1 MQKEDPVDFEKVLTA
16 QTVQFVLKMAPW
28 CGFFFPAAH
37 LLHSSGLVKPVADEY
52 RPCGH
57 PMQTLLETA
66 LISVEY
72 NPAGQSIHEVFSSL
86 TYVPAVQL

>member
-37 LLHSSGLVKPVADEY
+37 LL
-52 RPCGH
+52 
-57 PMQTLLETA
+57 
-66 LISVEY
+66 
-72 NPAGQSIHEVFSSL
+72 QSFKRVTPLAEE
-86 TYVPAVQL
+86 